1 MLAARSQRARVLPQ
15 LTRGARCCAPGC
27 PEQQLSGVADSVGRL
42 SRLLS
47 RCVVRSLQHLV
58 CLRQLASGTSRD
70 ASVSAQGCRL
80 FAQAVAGCTVYLR
93 ESHRRRSVCAIFGV
107 VRGRDVGVA
116 LAGEPEVGELRLI
129 GSRSRLHPQ
138 HPPRLGDADLRR
150 AACGVSSTLRGQRGS
165 GPSVDTLSIG
175 RLNRTCRR
183 AEPPDPHPS
192 RTNCGGPSAKGGPAA
207 QEERRGHAQLPRA
220 AAHGSANGSDGCLRR
235 LICVSP
241 VLDLATSARV
251 HFAPAPRVLSAQ

>member
-1 MLAARSQRARVLPQ
+1 MSSFTDGSMNIMMSTMLLLCSQKSGVSRFNQAQKIRPGRAEVLAARSQRARVLPQ
-15 LTRGARCCAPGC
+15 LARGARCCAPGC

-42 SRLLS
+42 SRRLS

-70 ASVSAQGCRL
+70 ASVSAQGRRL
-80 FAQAVAGCTVYLR
+80 FAQAVAGCAVYLR

-150 AACGVSSTLRGQRGS
+150 AACGVSSTLRGQRG
-165 GPSVDTLSIG
+165 L
-175 RLNRTCRR
+175 
-183 AEPPDPHPS
+183 
-192 RTNCGGPSAKGGPAA
+192 GPASTRC
-207 QEERRGHAQLPRA
+207 QSEG
-220 AAHGSANGSDGCLRR
+220 
-235 LICVSP
+235 
-241 VLDLATSARV
+241 
-251 HFAPAPRVLSAQ
+251 